1 MIQLEQCRS
10 SPKVITRSINTK
22 GVLDLQTKMIWGK
35 CLQRMLLH
43 TPWSIQAK
51 MTWLSTIEP
60 NPNAIIVD
68 VYYLIKYL

>member
-1 MIQLEQCRS
+1 MTREMQSNIIIIIEKEYVQMIQLEQCRS

-51 MTWLSTIEP
+51 MT
-60 NPNAIIVD
+60 
-68 VYYLIKYL
+68 